1 MNAYVTAPVSSQFR
15 TLTSDELQLSLQN
28 SLLHWDQ
35 CSDVWVFAYGS
46 LIWRPEFKFIEQRAA
61 RLAGYHRSLCLWSRI
76 NRGTPDLPGIVFA
89 LDQGGECE
97 GVVYRIAADQVKAT
111 FPALWQREMP
121 SGAYNPQWVDCYTAQ
136 GQTVS
141 ALTFII
147 NPQTDAYVPSMPLEQ
162 LRQVIHRAH
171 GLNGACIDYVLQT
184 AQALKQAN
192 IADPKLE
199 HLVQYL

>member
-1 MNAYVTAPVSSQFR
+1 MNAYVSAPISSQFK
-15 TLTSDELQLSLQN
+15 TLSQDELMLSLQR
-28 SLLHWDQ
+28 SLQHWDQ
-35 CSDVWVFAYGS
+35 FSDVWVFAYGS
-46 LIWRPEFKFIEQRAA
+46 LIWRPEFEFVEQQPA
-61 RLAGYHRSLCLWSRI
+61 RLPGFHRSLCLWSRI
-76 NRGTPDLPGIVFA
+76 NRGTPDTPGVVFA

-97 GVVYRIAADQVKAT
+97 GVVYRVAADQVKAT

-121 SGAYNPQWVDCYTAQ
+121 SGAYNPRWVECHTANDHI
-136 GQTVS
+136 VS

-147 NPQTDAYVPSMPLEQ
+147 NPLTDAYVPSMPLEQ
-162 LRQVIHRAH
+162 LRHVIHQAH

>member
-1 MNAYVTAPVSSQFR
+1 MNAYVSAPISSQFK
-15 TLTSDELQLSLQN
+15 TLSQDELMLSLQS
-28 SLLHWDQ
+28 SLHHWDQ
-35 CSDVWVFAYGS
+35 FSDVWVFAYGS
-46 LIWRPEFKFIEQRAA
+46 LIWRPEFEFVEQQPA
-61 RLAGYHRSLCLWSRI
+61 RLPGYHRSLCLWSRI
-76 NRGTPDLPGIVFA
+76 NRGTPETPGVVFA

-97 GVVYRIAADQVKAT
+97 GVVYRVAADQVKAT

-121 SGAYNPQWVDCYTAQ
+121 SGAYNPRWVECHTANDQ
-136 GQTVS
+136 IVS

-147 NPQTDAYVPSMPLEQ
+147 NPLTDAYVPGMPLEQ
-162 LRQVIHRAH
+162 LRHVINQAH